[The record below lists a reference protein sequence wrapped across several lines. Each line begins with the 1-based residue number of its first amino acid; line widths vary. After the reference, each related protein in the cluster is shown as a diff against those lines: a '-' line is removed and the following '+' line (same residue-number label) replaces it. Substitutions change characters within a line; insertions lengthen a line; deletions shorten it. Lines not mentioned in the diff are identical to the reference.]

1 MPNKVFKSMH
11 NDNGISPTVK
21 FKLPVQVSAT
31 VQVPLVFLAF
41 VAFRVAWPSGED
53 SSEAFFD

>member
-1 MPNKVFKSMH
+1 MH